1 MKKFIRNSWMIFC
14 IILLAVFIVSCFSA
28 YISPEVFGFM
38 PLFAIAFPYFFLSVL
53 IAGIINLFIKRSLA
67 FIMLA
72 CMLLFGYKNITATIA
87 FNLPAK
93 TSLQKDSATLRLI
106 TWNVQHFV
114 DFMNRPA
121 TAFKMLQLIAEKN
134 ADIVCVQEFTNVEG
148 STRYF
153 SIRKK
158 MDSLGYRYYFNAED
172 DVNYFNKDTGFF
184 MRGSAI
190 FSKMPFT
197 DSGRINI
204 NNRDIK
210 ENLIYVDIAFNNK
223 PLRIY
228 TAHLESFALYTD
240 TQHIEKDIYEI
251 TYSRKRTIQHK
262 LRDVELFHQHEAE
275 IIHAAIATARMPV
288 IYCGD
293 MNAVPSS
300 YTYHILKNNFQD
312 AFIEKGSGIGATFYK
327 VLPLL
332 RIDYCLAGKQLDI
345 ISCAVIQQKLS
356 DHYPVI
362 TDMQWK

>member
-1 MKKFIRNSWMIFC
+1 MKKIIRYSWMMFC
-14 IILLAVFIVSCFSA
+14 IILLAVFIISCFSA
-28 YISPEVFGFM
+28 YISPKAFGFM
-38 PLFAIAFPYFFLSVL
+38 PLFAIAFPYFFLAVL
-53 IAGIINLFIKRSLA
+53 IAGIINLFIKKPLA

-72 CMLLFGYKNITATIA
+72 CLILLGYKNMSATIA

-93 TSLQKDSATLRLI
+93 ISLQKDSTTLRLI
-106 TWNVQHFV
+106 TWNVQDFV
-114 DFMNRPA
+114 DFMNKPA
-121 TAFKMLQLIAEKN
+121 TAFKMLDLIARKN
-134 ADIVCVQEFTNVEG
+134 ADIVCMQEFTNIEG
-148 STRYF
+148 SPRYF

-158 MDSLGYRYYFNAED
+158 MDSLGYRYYFNSED
-172 DVNYFNKDTGFF
+172 DVNYFNHKTGFF

-197 DSGRINI
+197 GSGRINI
-204 NNRDIK
+204 NNRDMK
-210 ENLIYVDIAFNNK
+210 ENLIYVDISFNNK

-228 TAHLESFALYTD
+228 TTHLESFSLYTD
-240 TQHIEKDIYEI
+240 TQHIDKDIYEI
-251 TYSRKRTIQHK
+251 TYNRKRTIQHK
-262 LRDVELFHQHEAE
+262 LRDVELYHQREAE
-275 IIHAAIATARMPV
+275 IIHTAIATAGMPV

-332 RIDYCLAGKQLDI
+332 RIDYCLADKRLAITGC
-345 ISCAVIQQKLS
+345 SVIKEKLS

-362 TDMQWK
+362 TDMRWK